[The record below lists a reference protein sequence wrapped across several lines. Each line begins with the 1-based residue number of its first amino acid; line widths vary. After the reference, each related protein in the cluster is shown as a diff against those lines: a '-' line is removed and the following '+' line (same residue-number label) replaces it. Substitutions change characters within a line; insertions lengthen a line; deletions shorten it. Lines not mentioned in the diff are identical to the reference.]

1 MARVNGP
8 VRLVLTVELDA
19 IAEPV
24 EGLVRSAGRP
34 DQSFSGWSELFAV
47 LIALASNPGGD
58 EVAPDRSTSGGPGS
72 RDAAAHPRSGGNPHS
87 DQSED

>member
-19 IAEPV
+19 TAEPV

-34 DQSFSGWSELFAV
+34 DQTFSGWSELFAA
-47 LIALASNPGGD
+47 LIALTSEAGGD
-58 EVAPDRSTSGGPGS
+58 EVAPDSPP
-72 RDAAAHPRSGGNPHS
+72 AADRAAGTPRHIRGAEENPHAN
-87 DQSED
+87 QAED